1 METIKQTNEHV
12 QIKVEHF
19 SGLKLIKIERS
30 PSPIIILPSLSSVQN
45 ANSQTGNRLKVA
57 RQGVQSWQLNNS
69 HVNRRSAQ
77 QKVLTALK
85 SAGARR
91 GQFALF
97 ASTIGGTHHRNK
109 NVKTPGKSTVMSPM
123 TSRSSA
129 AANNANTSTTQ
140 NGNET
145 PTRYVMFF
153 TISFDFYLLYFF
165 EIFRF

>member
-1 METIKQTNEHV
+1 M
-12 QIKVEHF
+12 
-19 SGLKLIKIERS
+19 
-30 PSPIIILPSLSSVQN
+30 SSVQN

-145 PTRYVMFF
+145 PTRYVMFLQYHLIF
-153 TISFDFYLLYFF
+153 IYHIFMKFVAF
-165 EIFRF
+165 EILTPLHPIQKVFI